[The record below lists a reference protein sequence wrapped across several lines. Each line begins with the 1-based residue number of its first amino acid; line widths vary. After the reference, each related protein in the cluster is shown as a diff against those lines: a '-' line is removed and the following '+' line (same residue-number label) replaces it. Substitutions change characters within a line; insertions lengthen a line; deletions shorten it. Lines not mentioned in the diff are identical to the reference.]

1 MTHTKVITDVDM
13 ERILIPYGIK
23 MVSYKMLSGGSA
35 NTNYLIRTEDNA
47 FVLTICDEKSIEE
60 TEKLASLL
68 EYLKQDKFSTS
79 ELIQTTTRALTTT
92 WNSKPVML
100 KGFIEG
106 DIAKDISEDLLLYLG
121 KELAQLHQIK
131 APDFIPREIAF
142 GLQHFDEVQVY
153 APDSSFYKWLK
164 ATQRYIES
172 NLDTDLPKALIHS
185 DIFNSNIIAT
195 KDGKQATIMDFEEAC
210 YYYRVFDIG
219 MMIIGTCSDKTSI
232 NLDKVAS
239 LLKGYQQE
247 IQLLEIEKKALKA
260 FTIYAA
266 TATAYW
272 RHQNFN
278 HVNFNPEMKD
288 HYLEMKNL
296 ADYVMNMSD
305 SFLFEN

>member
-1 MTHTKVITDVDM
+1 MTHTKVITDLDM
-13 ERILIPYGIK
+13 ERILVPYGIK

-60 TEKLASLL
+60 TGKLASLL
-68 EYLKQDKFSTS
+68 EYLKQHKFSTS
-79 ELIQTTTRALTTT
+79 ELIQTTTEALTTT

-106 DIAKDISEDLLLYLG
+106 YIAKDISEDLLLYLG

-142 GLQHFDEVQVY
+142 GLQHFDDVKVY

-164 ATQRYIES
+164 TTQHYIENHINS
-172 NLDTDLPKALIHS
+172 DLPKALIHS
-185 DIFNSNIIAT
+185 DIFNSNIIV
-195 KDGKQATIMDFEEAC
+195 DQERKQATIMDFEEAC

-219 MMIIGTCSDKTSI
+219 MMIIGTCSNKTTI
-232 NLDKVAS
+232 NLDKVAN
-239 LLKGYQQE
+239 LLKGYRQE

-278 HVNFNPEMKD
+278 YVNFNPEMKNR
-288 HYLEMKNL
+288 YLEMKNL
-296 ADYVMNMSD
+296 ADYVMNLPD
-305 SFLFEN
+305 NFLFED